1 MRAGRAILRGSV
13 RRLSFFIFLAPFLR
27 FRPSFRIGFE
37 LANLERCLSYLNA
50 VPGEPGQ
57 KDVK

>member
-1 MRAGRAILRGSV
+1 MLRGSV
-13 RRLSFFIFLAPFLR
+13 RRLSLFVFLAPVFFFLALL
-27 FRPSFRIGFE
+27 RIGKSRE
-37 LANLERCLSYLNA
+37 MSLVSEA